1 MKKIKIKTK
10 LLFLLLIFSALIILV
25 ETSAIKSNKSIN
37 DNMSTMYYDRII
49 PLEQLEKINDAYS
62 VKIIDAINKVYVG
75 IFTFEEGL
83 TQVINAREI
92 IKENWDKYLNS
103 KIEGEEKELSNKID
117 KQFPKIYSELDVI
130 ELILKEK
137 DKEALKENIDNNL
150 YQTGNILTKNLD
162 MLKSIQLEIAKKL
175 HNEGDLLL
183 TKTIKSSILF
193 LIIGL
198 IILATLA
205 LYIIYSIAMKI
216 KTINYTIEQLSV
228 GNFSLDIKNDS
239 KDEVG
244 KMLDNVLKM
253 KNKIGNMINNIQFA
267 IENISSAGIEL
278 SSSSQ
283 QLSQGAT
290 EQASSTEE
298 ITSSMEEMTSS
309 IEQNRDNSKE
319 MEKISIR
326 TTEAIKLVSEEAKNS
341 TISMETIANKISI
354 ISDIAFQTNILALNA
369 AVEAARAGEHGKGFG
384 VVAAEVGKL
393 AEKSKVAAIEINTLT
408 KNNVKNSKEAEIF
421 LKKLVPEVDK
431 SLMLVQEITAS
442 SKEQSSGAEQINEAI
457 QQLNEVTQQN
467 AATSEETATSSE
479 ELSGQADSLKDT
491 ISFFKTGNINK
502 MKKKKKELTSTNNVQ
517 EKNKGVNINMNDYN
531 QSDSIDDDFE
541 RF

>member
-83 TQVINAREI
+83 THVINAREI